1 MRVEIWSDIVCP
13 WCYIGKAR
21 FEKALAAF
29 PERDR
34 VEVVHRSFEL
44 DANAAA
50 SQDSGPVAEMLAG
63 KYGMSLAQAK
73 QAEQGVADAAAGEG
87 LRYNTERVNGNT
99 FDQHRLLHLAKSK
112 GRQLEALDAF
122 YRANFADAIGVND
135 IEGTVATAVSAG
147 LDEAEVRATLADPTA
162 FADDVRDDE
171 REAAAL
177 GATGVPFFVID
188 RKYGISGAQP
198 PETFA
203 QALSTAWADAHP
215 TLVTFEGD
223 PGAPECTDDACA
235 VPGEK

>member
-29 PERDR
+29 PNRDQ

-44 DANAAA
+44 DTSAAT
-50 SQDSGPVAEMLAG
+50 SDKSGPVAEMLAG
-63 KYGMSLAQAK
+63 KYGMTLAQAK
-73 QAEQGVADAAAGEG
+73 NAEKSVADAAAGEG

-99 FDQHRLLHLAKSK
+99 FDQHRLLHLAKRE
-112 GRQLEALDAF
+112 GRQLETLDAF
-122 YRANFADAIGVND
+122 YRANFADAVPVND
-135 IEGTVATAVSAG
+135 VEGTVSAAVSAG
-147 LDEAEVRATLADPTA
+147 LDETEVRATLADPEA
-162 FADDVRDDE
+162 FADEVRADE

-177 GATGVPFFVID
+177 GASGVPFFVID

-203 QALSTAWADAHP
+203 QALSTAWSDAHP
-215 TLVTFEGD
+215 TLLTVEGD
-223 PGAPECTDDACA
+223 PSAPECTDDGCA
-235 VPGEK
+235 VPQK